1 MRFYATQCLF
11 MLKMNS
17 KCSVLQARVHT
28 RIRVSVHARA
38 SGCFFCL
45 SLLTH
50 NVSDK
55 STSTRVDGSHVR
67 RPPEYACI
75 QKCIQEHSIFA
86 RTGNRCRHRRL
97 YVLPIAAISLSDP
110 SSDEKDVTFCS
121 SLKTLGRKKT
131 QMHETYFWNKSPN
144 TTLTV
149 VTLCLLSDSVVLQLA
164 LHHPSR
170 FPIYFLELRTLGVS
184 SRQGP
189 L

>member
-1 MRFYATQCLF
+1 MSGVMCVYISVDQYLPSRQKSISISVSMRFYATQFLF

-17 KCSVLQARVHT
+17 KCPVLQARVHT

-86 RTGNRCRHRRL
+86 RTGNRCRPRRL
-97 YVLPIAAISLSDP
+97 YVLPIAATSLSDP

-121 SLKTLGRKKT
+121 SLRNLGKEK
-131 QMHETYFWNKSPN
+131 N
-144 TTLTV
+144 TN
-149 VTLCLLSDSVVLQLA
+149 A
-164 LHHPSR
+164 LK
-170 FPIYFLELRTLGVS
+170 IFLE
-184 SRQGP
+184 
-189 L
+189 